1 MKKLILSL
9 LIVLVSINFVYSQD
23 YDNAGMDYTKAL
35 YENKTAAAR
44 ISALK
49 DYIKNYTDTSNK
61 FVKLAY
67 YQLALNYFEN
77 KQYSNAVRT
86 GEKTLKLG
94 NIGTGEEARL
104 SLVLANSYGIKS
116 YSGFNKD
123 KALKYVA
130 KAINLGNEASDK
142 DVISTAKKLKKS
154 LTGPPP
160 KKISPEQKIKMH
172 YSDEEYRQAIRY
184 YSSLGTSDKN
194 NLEIKKIYAYSLFKA
209 KKYDTALLTFKAL
222 YQREAKGVY
231 PKYMGD
237 IYSRKAKSDKKYYD
251 SAAIHYLE
259 ASVLYKKEG
268 SSSNQKIA
276 AGKAKV
282 QLENK
287 YGYKAKYNKYQSD
300 IKKQQSSSQKNDKA
314 IRDAKREVR
323 NFKRYL
329 RKTYTDVQAPQYEL
343 DKQTKLE
350 NKVTNLESGFSG
362 SASGNSAGE
371 DLLKL
376 KKKIDAEYSSLLLKS
391 KKKFEK

>member
-9 LIVLVSINFVYSQD
+9 LIVLVSITIAYPQD

-35 YENKTAAAR
+35 FENKTASAR
-44 ISALK
+44 ITALK
-49 DYIKNYTDTSNK
+49 NYIKNYTDTSNK

-77 KQYSNAVRT
+77 NQYSNAVKT
-86 GEKTLKLG
+86 GEKTFKLG
-94 NIGTGEEARL
+94 SIGTGEEARL

-130 KAINLGNEASDK
+130 KAIRLGNETSDK

-154 LTGPPP
+154 LSGPPP

-184 YSSLGTSDKN
+184 YSSLGASDKK

-209 KKYDTALLTFKAL
+209 KRYDTALLTFKSL

-237 IYSRKAKSDKKYYD
+237 IYSKKVKSDKKNYD
-251 SAAIHYLE
+251 LAAINYLE
-259 ASVLYKKEG
+259 ASVLYKMEG

-287 YGYKAKYNKYQSD
+287 YVYKAKYRKYQSD
-300 IKKQQSSSQKNDKA
+300 IKKQQSSSQKNEKA
-314 IRDAKREVR
+314 IRDAKRAVR

-329 RKTYTDVQAPQYEL
+329 RKTYTDVQAPQYEM
-343 DKQTKLE
+343 DKQRKLE
-350 NKVTNLESGFSG
+350 NNVINLESGFSG
-362 SASGNSAGE
+362 SSDNSAGE

-376 KKKIDAEYSSLLLKS
+376 KKKIDAEYSSLLK
-391 KKKFEK
+391 KAQKKFEK

>member
-1 MKKLILSL
+1 MKKLILAL
-9 LIVLVSINFVYSQD
+9 LIVLVSITFSYSQD

-44 ISALK
+44 ITALK
-49 DYIKNYTDTSNK
+49 NYIKNYTDTSNK

-77 KQYSNAVRT
+77 GQYSNAVRT

-104 SLVLANSYGIKS
+104 SLVLANAYGIKS
-116 YSGFNKD
+116 YSGFNKN

-142 DVISTAKKLKKS
+142 KVISTAKKLKKS

-160 KKISPEQKIKMH
+160 KKISPEQKIKML
-172 YSDEEYRQAIRY
+172 YSDEEYRQAVRY
-184 YSSLGTSDKN
+184 YSSLGASDKR
-194 NLEIKKIYAYSLFKA
+194 NLEIKRIYAYSLFKS
-209 KKYDTALLTFKAL
+209 KKYDTALLTFKSL
-222 YQREAKGVY
+222 YQKEAKGVY

-237 IYSRKAKSDKKYYD
+237 IYSKKARSDKKYYD

-287 YGYKAKYNKYQSD
+287 YGYKAKYNKYRAD
-300 IKKQQSSSQKNDKA
+300 IKKQQSSSQKNEKA

-329 RKTYTDVQAPQYEL
+329 RKTYSDVQAPQYEL
-343 DKQTKLE
+343 DKQVRLE
-350 NKVTNLESGFSG
+350 NKVSNLESGFSG
-362 SASGNSAGE
+362 SSSGSSAGE

-376 KKKIDAEYSSLLLKS
+376 KKKIDAEYSSLLSKA
-391 KKKFEK
+391 KKKFKK